1 MGTLSLL
8 IAGILIGFAVFILVK
23 TLMGGQISMDEQE
36 RLGIG
41 IVKKQFPSPILKIV
55 YPVVLRV
62 LPSVVNWKIEK
73 FRNKFRKKLD
83 SAGMRDNFTPD
94 EFYAFK
100 VAFAFV
106 LPVVVYVYNFVAG
119 LGLQIMYAPIFAF
132 FGWFYPELW
141 LNGVIKKR
149 QEDVKREM
157 PFVVDLLTLCVEAG
171 LDFGGSMAK
180 VVEKGQPG
188 PLRSEFETVLREIQL
203 GAMRGEALKNMA
215 ERIDL
220 KEMSSFVSV
229 LVTAERMGSPVG
241 DVLRAQSDAI
251 RHERYMSAESKG
263 GKAATKV
270 LIPMIIFILPAVFIA
285 IAGPMLLRKIYGEG

>member
-251 RHERYMSAESKG
+251 K
-263 GKAATKV
+263 T
-270 LIPMIIFILPAVFIA
+270 
-285 IAGPMLLRKIYGEG
+285 RKIYVRRIKGWQSSD